1 MNKKITALAVV
12 GATLAAMPAVAQTAA
27 PAAPAAAALRHGT
40 PVAGLCIFSGEGA
53 ITGSQVGKFVGERL
67 RQLEAPIEADLNSQA
82 QAFEQSV
89 QAYNAQA
96 TLTPEAREQQATA
109 LNQRRAQLQ
118 QLAQI
123 RAREG
128 QLTQQKAIERINT
141 EMTPLVSQAY
151 QVHNCS
157 ILFDANGVMAAAP
170 QSDITQDVIRALDAK
185 ITQFQFERE
194 RIDAAAA
201 GAGAAPAAA
210 APAAAAPAARR

>member
-1 MNKKITALAVV
+1 MNKHITALAVV
-12 GATLAAMPAVAQTAA
+12 GATLVAMPAFAQTAA
-27 PAAPAAAALRHGT
+27 PAAATPTPLRHGT
-40 PVAGLCIFSGEGA
+40 PVPGLCTFSGEA
-53 ITGSQVGKFVGERL
+53 AVTGSQVGKFVGQRL
-67 RQLEAPIEADLNSQA
+67 RELEAPIEADLNSQA

-89 QAYNAQA
+89 QTYSTQQA

-157 ILFDANGVMAAAP
+157 VLLDANVVMAIAP
-170 QSDITQDVIRALDAK
+170 QSDITQDVVRALDAK

-201 GAGAAPAAA
+201 GAAPAAA
-210 APAAAAPAARR
+210 APAAAAPAVRR

>member
-1 MNKKITALAVV
+1 MNKKIAALAVV
-12 GATLAAMPAVAQTAA
+12 GATLCAVPAFAQTAA

-40 PVAGLCIFSGEGA
+40 PVPGLCVFSGEVA
-53 ITGSQVGKFVGERL
+53 VTGSQVGKFVGERL

-89 QAYNAQA
+89 QTFNAQQA
-96 TLTPEAREQQATA
+96 TLTPEQREQQATA

-118 QLAQI
+118 QLAQV

-128 QLTQQKAIERINT
+128 QLTQQKALERINS

-157 ILFDANGVMAAAP
+157 ALFDANVVMAIAP

-194 RIDAAAA
+194 RIDVA